1 MTTTPTNGKTQDSRP
16 GSSKKNDLYLP
27 ASISSNDTQ
36 VNLATPVPVI
46 QLIQIAQYGLAE
58 IAQHSDSPPL
68 GLVEAADALDEAEW
82 YLARGLV

>member
-1 MTTTPTNGKTQDSRP
+1 MIPNPTNGKTQSSSP
-16 GSSKKNDLYLP
+16 ELSKKYDRCLE
-27 ASISSNDTQ
+27 ASINSNDTQ